1 MNLAQYNKLIVFVI
15 TAILTLVPAFWP
27 DLPSWWQAIVLLA
40 GAYGIYRVP
49 NITIKQM
56 SDFTRISKSIQK
68 LIDEAKERRKPKIV
82 QYWHKLLK
90 RLAKM
95 NKKS

>member
-49 NITIKQM
+49 NITIK
-56 SDFTRISKSIQK
+56 
-68 LIDEAKERRKPKIV
+68 
-82 QYWHKLLK
+82 
-90 RLAKM
+90 
-95 NKKS
+95 